1 MSFYDSAFYKF
12 ISGES
17 ESSKKLLNVLGRVID
32 NLGKKYGGTG
42 LTEREKEDADL
53 QLHNQQTLN
62 QEEYDRKVD
71 FYNRFESPQAQ
82 VRQYEAAGLNPA
94 LMYQSGAGVSASG
107 GIGTPGSAASPQMES
122 GGLTA
127 LMGMV
132 STMAQMQALK
142 RQTDADVRLK
152 TSQAFGNELDNRW
165 KDREHETQLRL
176 REQEIDLKISM
187 MHLNRQTLAKLC
199 HETEYAQIMAQY
211 APELFQ
217 SQVDERTAAAE
228 NSRMSALLSQE
239 RIKEV
244 DSIITRNQAEVNKI
258 DAEVKQIHQN
268 IVYLSKQGNLA
279 DEKAKQIRQEILESQ
294 ERIKKIGAEIGLLD
308 KDIEYYTWNHAKQ
321 VGLWKFSFPV
331 TAATESAGE
340 QAVKT
345 GHVIG
350 DDGQPKDFSG
360 WAKHYGSG
368 NYWWRKHD

>member
-1 MSFYDSAFYKF
+1 MSFYNSAFYKF
-12 ISGES
+12 MTGQSS
-17 ESSKKLLNVLGRVID
+17 ASKKLLNVLGRVID
-32 NLGKKYGGTG
+32 NLSKKYGGTG

-53 QLHNQQTLN
+53 QLHNQQILN
-62 QEEYDRKVD
+62 EEEYERKVQ
-71 FYNRFESPQAQ
+71 FYQRFESPEAQ
-82 VRQYEAAGLNPA
+82 VRQYQAAGLNPA
-94 LMYQSGAGVSASG
+94 LMYGSGAGVSASG
-107 GIGTPGSAASPQMES
+107 GIGTPGSAAAPQMES

-127 LMGMV
+127 LMGMM

-152 TSQAFGNELDNRW
+152 SSQALGNELDNRW
-165 KDREHETQLRL
+165 KDRLHDVQLRE
-176 REQEIDLKISM
+176 REQEIELKISE

-199 HETEYAQIMAQY
+199 HETEYAGIMAQY

-228 NSRMSALLSQE
+228 NSRMSALLSQA
-239 RIKEV
+239 RIQEV
-244 DSIITRNQAEVNKI
+244 DSIIARNRAEVDKI
-258 DAEVKQIHQN
+258 DSEIAQIHQN

-279 DEKAKQIRQEILESQ
+279 DERAKQIHQEIKESE
-294 ERIKKIGAEIGLLD
+294 ERIRKMGKEIGLLD

-331 TAATESAGE
+331 KASSESAGD

-350 DDGQPKDFSG
+350 EDGQPKDFSG
-360 WAKHYGSG
+360 WAKHYWSG
-368 NYWWRKHD
+368 RRRWSN